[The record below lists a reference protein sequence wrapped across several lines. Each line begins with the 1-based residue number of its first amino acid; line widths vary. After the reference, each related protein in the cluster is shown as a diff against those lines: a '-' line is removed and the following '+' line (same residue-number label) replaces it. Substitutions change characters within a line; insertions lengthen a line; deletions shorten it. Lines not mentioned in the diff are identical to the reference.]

1 MQTITVSYIP
11 VRMQRGVWQAVQ
23 YGTTDEYLGE
33 ESPYQYASKI
43 KALDALKA
51 MYPSNSVWQGHR
63 MHGGWAILVIIMP
76 TQCTFQDIVPGDE
89 S

>member
-1 MQTITVSYIP
+1 MSEMQTKTVSYIP

-63 MHGGWAILVIIMP
+63 MHGGWAILVEM
-76 TQCTFQDIVPGDE
+76 D
-89 S
+89 